1 MITIHRD
8 NSIEK
13 TLQKCLDDQ
22 NSVWA
27 VGDIHGCNE
36 TFNSLINTEYNID

>member
-1 MITIHRD
+1 MITIHRN

-36 TFNSLINTEYNID
+36 MVIGDLWHWKNLA